1 MQPQSTL
8 GRIVSDPTQTGSA
21 ATPHALLCAK
31 LARLVEQAKA
41 SFATVVDE
49 TGHLL
54 AWSRVLEPEELGRVG
69 RHMDDAL
76 ASTQGKPLR
85 SGGTVRLLGHAPGRW
100 FVAHSFGGIHVLL
113 LCFEEK
119 YGVGPAMAHVR
130 RELPEIEQMTIA
142 LPADEPARGGRGR
155 APRAPRKRR

>member
-1 MQPQSTL
+1 MEPQSTL
-8 GRIVSDPTQTGSA
+8 GRIVSDPTQSGSA
-21 ATPHALLCAK
+21 ATPHAQLCAK

-41 SFATVVDE
+41 SFATIVDE
-49 TGHLL
+49 GGHLL

-85 SGGTVRLLGHAPGRW
+85 RGGAVRLLGHAPERW
-100 FVAHSFGGIHVLL
+100 FVAHSFGIHVLL

-119 YGVGPAMAHVR
+119 YAVGPAMAHVR
-130 RELPEIEQMTIA
+130 RELPEIEQMTSA
-142 LPADEPARGGRGR
+142 LPPDDPGGSGRGR
-155 APRAPRKRR
+155 ATPKTARRRR